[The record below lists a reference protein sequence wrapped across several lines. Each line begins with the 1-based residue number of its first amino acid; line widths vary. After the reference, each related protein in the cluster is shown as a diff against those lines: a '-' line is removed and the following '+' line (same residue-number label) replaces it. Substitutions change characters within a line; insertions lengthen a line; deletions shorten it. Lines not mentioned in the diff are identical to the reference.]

1 MPVKPIELY
10 RQNGFQLIEGWCSEA
25 IFDVIQLVDDAGIN
39 SSGGV
44 LEIGIHHGKL
54 FLLLNQT
61 VSPEY
66 KSYAVDVFDDQH
78 LNIDKSGGGSFS
90 IFQNNLITYDHHKG
104 GNTIIIK
111 GDSLDSALD
120 LPNVVGRGSMKYI
133 SIDGGHTVEHT
144 LSDLKLA
151 SELIKN
157 TGVVLLD
164 DILHPNWLGVIEGAV
179 KFLSTHP
186 TLVPFAIG
194 HGKLFLSRLS
204 YRDYYFNLFSNSGL
218 ITSTV
223 KFFGW
228 NLVVL

>member
-1 MPVKPIELY
+1 MNPIDHY
-10 RQNGFQLIEGWCSEA
+10 RQNGFQFIEGWCSEA
-25 IFDVIQLVDDAGIN
+25 IFDVIKVLDDAGIN
-39 SSGGV
+39 RSGGV

-61 VSPEY
+61 VLPDF
-66 KSYAVDVFDDQH
+66 KSYAIDVFDDQH
-78 LNIDKSGGGSFS
+78 LNIDNSGGGSLS
-90 IFQNNLITYDHHKG
+90 IFQNNLKNFDLYQGD
-104 GNTIIIK
+104 NTIIIK

-120 LPNVVGRGSMKYI
+120 LCNTIGRGSIKFL

-144 LSDLKLA
+144 MSDLRLA
-151 SELIKN
+151 SDLIKN

-179 KFLSTHP
+179 KFLNTNP

-204 YRDYYFNLFSNSGL
+204 FRDYYFNLLSGSVL
-218 ITSTV
+218 STNTV